1 MELDK
6 IEKLAEL
13 KEKGMISEEEYAQA
27 KAKILNSG
35 SATTPAGTATT
46 MDNRTYSMLMHFSQL
61 LNFVIPLFGLL
72 VPIALWVTKRDD
84 AYIDEQG
91 KVVINWIISSTIYFI
106 VCLVLVFIVIGAFL
120 LVGLAILNIVFIAMG
135 AIRAKDGIIRPYPMS
150 IPFFAVTPNHEGT
163 AR

>member
-27 KAKILNSG
+27 KAKILNSP
-35 SATTPAGTATT
+35 STKLPAGAVTG

-91 KVVINWIISSTIYFI
+91 KVVMNWIISSTIYFI

-120 LVGLAILNIVFIAMG
+120 LVGLAILNVVFIVMG
-135 AIRAKDGIIRPYPMS
+135 AVRAKDGVIRAYPMS
-150 IPFFAVTPNHEGT
+150 IPFFTVASNIEDKT
-163 AR
+163 R